1 MRGHKASPARTIHQS
16 VMSCCSPVCVD
27 CRIKLS
33 LKLGIVHH
41 LIDIWQGSAV
51 VLATALNQLQLARL
65 VLHGSL
71 VGDLSHHL
79 FKGGSLLSLLLRV
92 QGDLLREFPGVGSHD
107 NDDNANEEDDDGDD
121 DEGPGGATQTLS
133 PPLLPLLISP
143 TCCSSYVLVYVAR
156 CCRRL
161 RTLVLAK

>member
-107 NDDNANEEDDDGDD
+107 DDNANEEDDDGDD